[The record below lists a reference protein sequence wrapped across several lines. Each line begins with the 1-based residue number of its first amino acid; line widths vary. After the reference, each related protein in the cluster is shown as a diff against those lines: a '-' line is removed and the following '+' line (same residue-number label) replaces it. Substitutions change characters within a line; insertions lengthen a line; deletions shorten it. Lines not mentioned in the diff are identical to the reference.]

1 MRIRS
6 ALLALLALLVVAVG
20 VCTAAPTD
28 GPAAVPAT
36 TAAPRA
42 AATPKAM
49 VQTRLSPPGLLPM
62 VRRNP
67 APRVEVTAFD
77 GRTVSLQR
85 LRGRPAVVSF
95 FESWCGTCQAE
106 QPDLTKVA
114 ADFAGRV
121 GFVGVSYHAP
131 WPPVVPSSAASRSPV
146 RWPTTPR
153 GGPGLAG
160 GCRTSR
166 SSCWSTST
174 AGSPSA
180 STAAPPV
187 APWPPR

>member
-1 MRIRS
+1 MTGHAHPVRLARLARRRCCGSLHGGADRRPGGRAGHHRS
-6 ALLALLALLVVAVG
+6 
-20 VCTAAPTD
+20 
-28 GPAAVPAT
+28 
-36 TAAPRA
+36 PRA

-62 VRRNP
+62 ARRSP
-67 APRVEVTAFD
+67 APGLEVTAFD

-121 GFVGVSYHAP
+121 GFVGVSYHDT
-131 WPPVVPSSAASRSPV
+131 VAAAL
-146 RWPTTPR
+146 TYLL
-153 GGPGLAG
+153 GE
-160 GCRTSR
+160 
-166 SSCWSTST
+166 
-174 AGSPSA
+174 
-180 STAAPPV
+180 
-187 APWPPR
+187 